1 MVMQESRL
9 KVADNSGPREL
20 LVIRVMGGSKVKYGN
35 IGDIVVGTVKKAIP
49 NSNIPEGKVVKA
61 VIVRSVEG
69 VRRKD
74 GSYIKFDDNACVLI
88 KDDKSPIGTRVL
100 GPVARELRDKD
111 FMKIVSLENEV
122 IIISGKDKGKEG
134 KIIKTLRKEDR
145 VVVEGINIVKKHLKP
160 RYTNETGTIQETE
173 APIHVSNVK
182 KVEEK
187 VKSAKTSKKK
197 AS

>member
-1 MVMQESRL
+1 
-9 KVADNSGPREL
+9 
-20 LVIRVMGGSKVKYGN
+20 
-35 IGDIVVGTVKKAIP
+35 
-49 NSNIPEGKVVKA
+49 
-61 VIVRSVEG
+61 
-69 VRRKD
+69 
-74 GSYIKFDDNACVLI
+74 
-88 KDDKSPIGTRVL
+88 
-100 GPVARELRDKD
+100 
-111 FMKIVSLENEV
+111 MKIKRDDLVKV
-122 IIISGKDKGKEG
+122 ITGKDKGKEG

-160 RYTNETGTIQETE
+160 RYTNETGSIQETE